1 MTIRAKQVQRKSSGE
16 TMQVRVSFAQL
27 LVDSDTLTGTP
38 TVAEQTT
45 SDLTITSVEVNT
57 GVVTILGES
66 VSASNAVLFMV
77 AAGSVGVSYIIKV
90 TVSTVGGSIFEREI
104 VLNVQ

>member
-57 GVVTILGES
+57 GAVTILGES
-66 VSASNAVLFMV
+66 VSASNAVLFMC
-77 AAGSVGVSYIIKV
+77 AGGSVGVSYIIKV
-90 TVSTVGGSIFEREI
+90 TVSSVGGSIFEREI